1 MHRVSLVVNVQWL
14 VRVLCKVGGLDF
26 AFNLF
31 TFDRSRR
38 WHQQTKPARFLQ
50 RKHDQLE
57 MLAQEESFSWQLSF
71 IQKRSI
77 QTHRIMFF
85 LAIDLLHSSERD
97 SSNEPWKTESTRHS
111 FTRDG
116 PRQESYI
123 KLIKYEIGICIY
135 CDDHVKFKP
144 ERNRLTEKMHIPIR
158 SVLSPQIG
166 VVRMFASFY
175 R

>member
-38 WHQQTKPARFLQ
+38 WYQQTKPARFLQ
-50 RKHDQLE
+50 RKHDQRE

-97 SSNEPWKTESTRHS
+97 NSNEPWKTESTRHS

-123 KLIKYEIGICIY
+123 KLIKYETGICIY
-135 CDDHVKFKP
+135 GDDHVKFKP
-144 ERNRLTEKMHIPIR
+144 QRNLLTEKMHVPIR

-166 VVRMFASFY
+166 IVRMFASFY
-175 R
+175 C

>member
-38 WHQQTKPARFLQ
+38 WYQQTKPARFLQ
-50 RKHDQLE
+50 RKHDQRE

-97 SSNEPWKTESTRHS
+97 NSNEPWKTESTRHS

-123 KLIKYEIGICIY
+123 KLIKYETVICIY

-144 ERNRLTEKMHIPIR
+144 RRNLLTEKMHVPIR
-158 SVLSPQIG
+158 SVFSPQIG
-166 VVRMFASFY
+166 IVRMFARFY